1 MLGDGRPLAWELT
14 KEGMTIETPKTRPC
28 AYAFVFKIVRRKP
41 F

>member
-1 MLGDGRPLAWELT
+1 
-14 KEGMTIETPKTRPC
+14 MTIETPKTRPC